1 MPDKKTI
8 DESNAHQV
16 YRYLLTVID
25 TPNRRW
31 RFAFSGEI
39 AQARAE
45 LEPLIP
51 EAFRDDLFLSQAKPS
66 PMLRRLVEPAELEAW
81 CDRWL
86 SEEDRTR
93 MWRALRQR
101 AYKQRHRVKRLA
113 LPQNLYL
120 RLSIYAEDEGLTLA
134 AAIERLLSLA
144 ANGADR

>member
-1 MPDKKTI
+1 MPDKKNI
-8 DESNAHQV
+8 DESNAHQI
-16 YRYLLTVID
+16 YRYLLTVMES
-25 TPNRRW
+25 PSRRW

-39 AQARAE
+39 EQARAE

-51 EAFRDDLFLSQAKPS
+51 EAFRNDLYLRQAKPS
-66 PMLRRLVEPAELEAW
+66 AMLQRLVEPAELEAW

-134 AAIERLLSLA
+134 AALDQLLSLA
-144 ANGADR
+144 ANGTAR

>member
-1 MPDKKTI
+1 MPEKKTI

-25 TPNRRW
+25 TPSRRW
-31 RFAFSGEI
+31 RFAFSGDIE
-39 AQARAE
+39 QARAE
-45 LEPLIP
+45 LEPLMP
-51 EAFRDDLFLSQAKPS
+51 EALRDALYLRSSKPS
-66 PMLRRLVEPAELEAW
+66 AMLRRVVEPVGLEAW
-81 CDRWL
+81 CERWL

-93 MWRALRQR
+93 MWRALRQS

-134 AAIERLLSLA
+134 AALDQLLSLA
-144 ANGADR
+144 ANGNGR